1 MSVEIENTEV
11 DDPAA
16 SPLKHFGHEVKLERE
31 RLGMPRAELGKKAS
45 CGYSLVAKIEAG
57 ERMPSLH
64 FAQTCDAT
72 FPHANG
78 RFGRLWPLVLKYAY
92 PSWFRPF
99 VDMEAVASAIRSFQV
114 QVVPGLLQTPD
125 YAREVLVAGRLGA
138 QRVEELLAAR
148 LERQRVLDRENPPDL
163 WVVLDQNVLRRR
175 IGTPRVFAAQLAK
188 LLDAA
193 ESPSTLIQVVP
204 DDAGAHSGLAGPFAV
219 LTMDEGPDVV
229 YVDSYAQGQILAD
242 PAIVKD
248 AMRAYDLLQAEALPP
263 RASLEL
269 IHTTLKELK
278 L

>member
-1 MSVEIENTEV
+1 MTVEIENTDL

-16 SPLKHFGHEVKLERE
+16 SPLKHFGQEVKLERE
-31 RLGMPRAELGKKAS
+31 LLGLSRAELGKKAS
-45 CGYSLVAKIEAG
+45 SSYSLVAKIEAG

-64 FAQTCDAT
+64 FAQTCDRT
-72 FPHANG
+72 FPHSNG
-78 RFGRLWPLVLKYAY
+78 RFGRLWPLVIKHAY

-99 VDMEAVASAIRSFQV
+99 VAMEAVAAAIRSFQV

-125 YAREVLVAGRLGA
+125 YAREVLMAGRLGA

-148 LERQRVLDRENPPDL
+148 LERQRVLERENPPDL

-175 IGTPRVFAAQLAK
+175 IGTPKVFAAQLAK
-188 LLDAA
+188 VLEAA
-193 ESPSTLIQVVP
+193 ETPSTLVQVVP
-204 DDAGAHSGLAGPFAV
+204 DDSGAHSGLAGPFAV
-219 LTMDEGPDVV
+219 LTMEEGPDVV

-242 PAIVKD
+242 PTIVKD

-278 L
+278 Q